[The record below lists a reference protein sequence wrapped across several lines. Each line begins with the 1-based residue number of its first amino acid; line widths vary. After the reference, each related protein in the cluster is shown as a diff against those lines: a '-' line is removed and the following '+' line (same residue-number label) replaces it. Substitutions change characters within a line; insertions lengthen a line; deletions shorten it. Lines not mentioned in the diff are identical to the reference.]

1 MVKTAFISH
10 ASPDEAI
17 ARSVTAHLERQ
28 AVRCWIAPRDVRP
41 GADYG
46 SEIIDGIASSA
57 VFVLVLSAHA
67 NASRFVKREVERAV
81 SKGKPVFT
89 LRIED
94 VLPSRS
100 LELFVSSTEWIDA
113 WQPPIDAVL
122 DRLVA
127 SIRSAASLHPVP
139 LHPVPTARH
148 APPARGS
155 GGAVAGPRRWH
166 ALAIA
171 ALLLV
176 VAGLATL
183 LLNDR
188 FTTPPA
194 AVPVASEAARPAAR
208 QTAAVPAPAPNRS
221 DAATT
226 GLAAI
231 DPCPRSLAVNRELP
245 TPFACRC
252 SAQAT
257 AEGSVWGSDLYTD
270 DSSLCRAALH
280 AGAVSAQGGPISV
293 VRSSGGALYVGTTR
307 AGFKTSDY
315 GAYPYSI
322 RFEGTPAPAAGPGLC
337 PGSIAINR
345 DLPMPFSCRCTAE
358 AANHGSVWGTDLYSD
373 DSSLCRAA
381 GPGRRDGHAGPQRR
395 ACPVRRQ
402 HAQRRAL
409 ERLRRLPGEHRLSLT
424 RRLRGRYLRP
434 FLRTIGLSARSS
446 APPLRSTFK
455 SSWRPASAAPAA
467 ARARDH

>member
-28 AVRCWIAPRDVRP
+28 AVTCWIAPRDVRP

-113 WQPPIDAVL
+113 WEPPIAPVL

-127 SIRSAASLHPVP
+127 SIRSAAASHP
-139 LHPVPTARH
+139 LPTAG
-148 APPARGS
+148 PATPALAS
-155 GGAVAGPRRWH
+155 GGAVPRPRRWH
-166 ALAIA
+166 APAIA

-183 LLNDR
+183 LLTDR
-188 FTTPPA
+188 FKSPLAPA
-194 AVPVASEAARPAAR
+194 AVPVAGNAARPVAR

-226 GLAAI
+226 GLAAT

-245 TPFACRC
+245 TPFSCRC

-307 AGFKTSDY
+307 AGLKTRRWTSATRRSRSAPTRRSRMVFADWAVD
-315 GAYPYSI
+315 GDPD
-322 RFEGTPAPAAGPGLC
+322 GT
-337 PGSIAINR
+337 
-345 DLPMPFSCRCTAE
+345 T
-358 AANHGSVWGTDLYSD
+358 
-373 DSSLCRAA
+373 
-381 GPGRRDGHAGPQRR
+381 
-395 ACPVRRQ
+395 RRQ
-402 HAQRRAL
+402 KGVVA
-409 ERLRRLPGEHRLSLT
+409 EGKFLT
-424 RRLRGRYLRP
+424 EKCDDD
-434 FLRTIGLSARSS
+434 RSD
-446 APPLRSTFK
+446 RS
-455 SSWRPASAAPAA
+455 P
-467 ARARDH
+467 